1 MKINPE
7 NNSPNLNNIIDL
19 ESAVNNIAKNKRNNG
34 NNILIE
40 QDIKISKD
48 CYSCNDLPKI
58 NSFEKP
64 DDTNKFVILSKLNND
79 SYNSSVKIKEL
90 NKKIKSKKLEL
101 KQNINEDSSKDKSEM
116 NGSTARSNNNDKTTP
131 NKSYDFKS
139 ISNFLN
145 DVNSARS
152 TSSINEVV
160 SNLVIDFN
168 KKFQKNEEKFAEL
181 ESFIEKSIRSLS
193 NQLKNFS
200 SEMVSCNEKDISNFK
215 EVFNH
220 TNINSNLGAPSKTS
234 SDLNLDNLI
243 RKKEKSKTQ
252 ITDAMTIINIKNQM
266 KMKKISVDTLEKNN
280 AFIENGDKKL
290 LKKKYN

>member
-1 MKINPE
+1 LNPYRKSSSNQIKKNIKTLSNIDQNNNISNDKNVDNKSELSNRNQSSKNIILMKINPE
-7 NNSPNLNNIIDL
+7 NNSPNLNNNIIDL

-220 TNINSNLGAPSKTS
+220 TNINSNLGAPSKKQV
-234 SDLNLDNLI
+234 LI
-243 RKKEKSKTQ
+243 L
-252 ITDAMTIINIKNQM
+252 I
-266 KMKKISVDTLEKNN
+266 
-280 AFIENGDKKL
+280 
-290 LKKKYN
+290 